1 MKKILKNAKKPEN
14 IVHIEEKTQK
24 MHIEAA
30 ETSFYAEQ
38 KTADS
43 LTFLSRTDRM
53 VLLTYGMQHSFAQPG
68 AGKAAFLSC
77 IFRVLFHWIPLH
89 ILDSLIRYLHS
100 LYLRRGCCLLQQ
112 RIRIIRRLG

>member
-1 MKKILKNAKKPEN
+1 MLKNAKKPEN

-68 AGKAAFLSC
+68 RGKRLSFPAFFVFFSIGFLC
-77 IFRVLFHWIPLH
+77 IYS
-89 ILDSLIRYLHS
+89 IL
-100 LYLRRGCCLLQQ
+100 
-112 RIRIIRRLG
+112 